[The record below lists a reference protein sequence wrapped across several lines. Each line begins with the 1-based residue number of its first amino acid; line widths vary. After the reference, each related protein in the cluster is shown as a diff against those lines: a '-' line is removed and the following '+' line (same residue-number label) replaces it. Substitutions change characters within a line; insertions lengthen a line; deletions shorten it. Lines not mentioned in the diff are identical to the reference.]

1 MTTTEIDKLCIDL
14 KGSLTINLDSIS
26 NNIIFEE
33 GERSPRV
40 GFSFV
45 SIINV
50 NRKRKSNDSF
60 GARIEYKSPK
70 IHDNY
75 TKIYN
80 YSLKLQDNSP
90 KLENES
96 P

>member
-33 GERSPRV
+33 GQRSPRV
-40 GFSFV
+40 GFSFL

-50 NRKRKSNDSF
+50 NRKRKSDDSF

-70 IHDNY
+70 LQDNSS
-75 TKIYN
+75 KIYN